1 MNGYTAYQIYL
12 SLKLHFTNDSYDA
25 TKYGF
30 KTSSKESTFSRR
42 KDRFFFERIGRKYK
56 ETDIVIDYFTANFL
70 VGVKWIG
77 DMREENYSKYEKR
90 MQSLS
95 YEFEKDLRTLSEQCD
110 SFDQI
115 CTTTIPLDCL
125 LADEI
130 SAETIAII
138 DLLVNNLKRLKKDI
152 SDPLGM
158 YTEQIENI
166 LKYKLLLSRRNIPAE
181 KLAKTVR
188 KVFTK

>member
-1 MNGYTAYQIYL
+1 VNGYTAYQIYL

-95 YEFEKDLRTLSEQCD
+95 YEFEKDLRTLSEQSD

>member
-56 ETDIVIDYFTANFL
+56 EADIVIDYFTANFL

-95 YEFEKDLRTLSEQCD
+95 YEFEKDLRTLSEQSD

>member
-95 YEFEKDLRTLSEQCD
+95 YEFEKDLRTLSEQSD

>member
-1 MNGYTAYQIYL
+1 VNGYTAYQIYL

-56 ETDIVIDYFTANFL
+56 ETDVVIDYFTANFL

>member
-1 MNGYTAYQIYL
+1 VNGYTAYQIYL

-95 YEFEKDLRTLSEQCD
+95 YEFEKDLRTLSEQSD

-125 LADEI
+125 LAGEI

>member
-77 DMREENYSKYEKR
+77 DMREENHSKYEKR

-95 YEFEKDLRTLSEQCD
+95 YEFEKDLRTLSEQSD

>member
-12 SLKLHFTNDSYDA
+12 SLKLHFTKDSYDA

-30 KTSSKESTFSRR
+30 KTSSNESTFSRR

-70 VGVKWIG
+70 AGVKWIG
-77 DMREENYSKYEKR
+77 DMKEENYSKYVKR
-90 MQSLS
+90 MESLS
-95 YEFEKDLRTLSEQCD
+95 YGFEKDLNTLYEQCD

-115 CTTTIPLDCL
+115 CTSTILFDSL
-125 LADEI
+125 LAEEI
-130 SAETIAII
+130 SIETIAII
-138 DLLVNNLKRLKKDI
+138 DLLVNNLRRLKKDI
-152 SDPLGM
+152 RDPLGM

-166 LKYKLLLSRRNIPAE
+166 LKYKLLLSRRNIPTK
-181 KLAKTVR
+181 KLVNTVR

>member
-12 SLKLHFTNDSYDA
+12 SHKLHFTNDSYDA

-95 YEFEKDLRTLSEQCD
+95 YEFEKDLRTLSEQSD

>member
-30 KTSSKESTFSRR
+30 KTSANESTFSRR

-77 DMREENYSKYEKR
+77 DMKEENYSKYVKR

-115 CTTTIPLDCL
+115 CTTTIPFDSL
-125 LADEI
+125 LAEEI
-130 SAETIAII
+130 SVETIAII
-138 DLLVNNLKRLKKDI
+138 DLLVNNLRRLKKDI

-166 LKYKLLLSRRNIPAE
+166 LKYKLLLSRRNMPTK
-181 KLAKTVR
+181 KLVNTVK

>member
-56 ETDIVIDYFTANFL
+56 ETDVVIDYFTANFL

>member
-12 SLKLHFTNDSYDA
+12 SLKLHFTNDSCDE

-95 YEFEKDLRTLSEQCD
+95 YEFEKDLRTLSEQSD